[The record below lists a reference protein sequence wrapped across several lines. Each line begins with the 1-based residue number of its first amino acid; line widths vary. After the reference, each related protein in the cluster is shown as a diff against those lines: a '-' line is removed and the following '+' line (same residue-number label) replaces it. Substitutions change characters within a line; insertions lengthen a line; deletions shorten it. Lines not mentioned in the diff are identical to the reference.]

1 MSTVFKVL
9 VISLAGVGLCVMLTH
24 YIPSSWSA
32 GWELPVLKM
41 HVSWAVTGVLGF
53 MVYLIAKLKLA

>member
-1 MSTVFKVL
+1 MSTFLRVV
-9 VISLAGVGLCVMLTH
+9 VIALAITGLCVMLTH

-32 GWELPVLKM
+32 GWELPILKM
-41 HVSWAVTGVLGF
+41 HISWAVTGILAF

>member
-9 VISLAGVGLCVMLTH
+9 VISLAVVGLCVMLTH

-32 GWELPVLKM
+32 GFELPVLKM
-41 HVSWAVTGVLGF
+41 HVSWAVTGILAF
-53 MVYLIAKLKLA
+53 MIYLIAKLKLA